1 MPASGRLQR
10 PPDLFCDIAAQVLA
24 DAKAIKECAEAKD
37 ADLLQRSIRIVC
49 RRHASLAYT
58 ARGGATE
65 GMASARTP
73 WWAWAW
79 PLLAWLILLMTPF
92 AGVTGIIPAAAGV
105 VLIAT
110 VFAAVYHAEVVAHRT
125 GEPFGTLVLA
135 IAVTVIEVA
144 LIVSVMV
151 AAPAEKAGL
160 ARDTVFAV
168 VMIVCN
174 GVVGLFLLWGGAR
187 HHEQGFQL
195 HGASAALAVLA
206 ALTILTLIL
215 PSFSTS
221 APGPLFTTSQ
231 LVFAGIVSL
240 VLYGSFVF
248 VQTVRHRDY
257 FLAEGDEADAH
268 APPPANTTAVV
279 SAVLLIAALVA
290 VVGLAKSLTP
300 TLELAVARL
309 EIPKAVVGIV
319 IATLVLLPETLA
331 ALRAARANRLQT
343 SLNLALGSALASI
356 GLTIPTVAA
365 VSIIIGQPLEL
376 GLGAKDQVL
385 LALTLLVG
393 VITLGTGRTTV
404 LQGIVHLVI
413 FAVFL
418 FFAVV
423 P

>member
-1 MPASGRLQR
+1 
-10 PPDLFCDIAAQVLA
+10 
-24 DAKAIKECAEAKD
+24 
-37 ADLLQRSIRIVC
+37 
-49 RRHASLAYT
+49 
-58 ARGGATE
+58 
-65 GMASARTP
+65 MASARTP
-73 WWAWAW
+73 WWAWVW
-79 PLLAWLILLMTPF
+79 PALAVAVLLVTFF
-92 AGVTGIIPAAAGV
+92 AGTGGFIAAAAGTI
-105 VLIAT
+105 LIAT

-135 IAVTVIEVA
+135 VAVTVIEVA
-144 LIVSVMV
+144 LIVSIML

-160 ARDTVFAV
+160 ARDTVFAA

-174 GVVGLFLLWGGAR
+174 GIVGLCLLWGGAR
-187 HHEQGFQL
+187 HHEQGFHL

-206 ALTILTLIL
+206 ALTTLTLIL
-215 PSFSTS
+215 PNVATT
-221 APGPLFTTSQ
+221 APGPFFSTSQ
-231 LVFAGIVSL
+231 LVFAGIISL

-257 FLAEGDEADAH
+257 FLPAATGDEEEH
-268 APPPANTTAVV
+268 APLPSNRTTLV
-279 SAVLLIAALVA
+279 SAILLLVALVA
-290 VVGLAKSLTP
+290 IVGLAKALTP
-300 TLELAVARL
+300 TLEIAIARVGA
-309 EIPKAVVGIV
+309 PKAVVGIV
-319 IATLVLLPETLA
+319 IAALVLLPESLA

-356 GLTIPTVAA
+356 GLTIPAVAVVA
-365 VSIIIGQPLEL
+365 ILLAQPLEL